1 VHLDQLEPVLV
12 VDLAVVAG
20 TLVVLAGSH
29 HSRETVREESLAQVQ
44 ETSRAV
50 VDHMA
55 LVESRLGLE
64 DHHGP
69 IHQEDLGGRMQVG
82 IVGDD
87 QKQVRLGAQDLVA
100 EGLVVDVAGK
110 VGLEVEDEF
119 HSVCKN

>member
-1 VHLDQLEPVLV
+1 
-12 VDLAVVAG
+12 
-20 TLVVLAGSH
+20 
-29 HSRETVREESLAQVQ
+29 
-44 ETSRAV
+44 
-50 VDHMA
+50 
-55 LVESRLGLE
+55 
-64 DHHGP
+64 
-69 IHQEDLGGRMQVG
+69 VG